1 MLASALADESAA
13 GMEAATTST
22 ADFPAD
28 MADDYPE
35 GRATDNNRT
44 LLPTTSRRLPGS
56 RPTGNIDSATGRPRQ
71 FAALV

>member
-28 MADDYPE
+28 TVDDCPE
-35 GRATDNNRT
+35 GHATDNNRN
-44 LLPTTSRRLPGS
+44 LLPTTSRRLLES
-56 RPTGNIDSATGRPRQ
+56 RPTGNIDSAIARPPH
-71 FAALV
+71 FGA